1 MNNKEVIDYKS
12 LSIEL
17 QYDEIGEEYIATC
30 RCKGIG
36 TLVISGC
43 SKEDCIKDIQIEL
56 DSLLDI

>member
-1 MNNKEVIDYKS
+1 MNNKEVIEYKG
-12 LSIEL
+12 LTIEL

-36 TLVISGC
+36 TVVISGS
-43 SKEDCIKDIQIEL
+43 SKESCVRDMEREL

>member
-1 MNNKEVIDYKS
+1 MLADKS
-12 LSIEL
+12 WYGKDLSIEL

-36 TLVISGC
+36 TVVISGSNRESC
-43 SKEDCIKDIQIEL
+43 VRDMEREL